1 MPNLISYRDTA
12 ARVVLEEGIY
22 YRYIFDEY
30 KAEYD
35 HLTQSGLL
43 QALTEKGLI
52 IAQQEEVIVQGLDLP
67 KHTQLQLQNQ
77 SPNKLYKKLKPQ
89 QIPFQSYPF
98 EWSYSQWRKVM
109 YAYLQ
114 INQIALAHGMIL
126 KDATPYNFYFEEGK
140 AVLFDTSSF
149 SFFKEGDPWM
159 AYRQFCSEMLGPFA
173 LMHYNGQRWA
183 RLSQSHLRG
192 LPLNFVSKQ
201 LPLKSWL
208 NMTCLLH
215 IHLHGKYA
223 TNDSEN
229 SSLRNLK
236 KSGSEKSE
244 EGSAERTNKEISN
257 QTKQKGFSK
266 EKIVSLMKMLQST
279 IVDWKKPFAF
289 EKHWIDYYQKDI
301 ASDKYL
307 KHKEFII
314 KDWLSQLTK
323 QNKIPSILDLGANTG
338 KFSLLASEYADKVI
352 ALEYDDICVDAID
365 KAIVSSKQKNIFCL
379 RMDLAETT
387 PNMGVLEKEFN
398 SIYTRAKSS
407 MVFGLA
413 LIHHLFISNQL
424 SFFKISSIL
433 DRFSD
438 KNVIVEFIP
447 ITDEKV
453 QFLIKDKQRDY
464 QDYTE
469 EGFTKALDQF
479 FQIKER
485 IQLEGSERVL
495 YLLEKQ

>member
-1 MPNLISYRDTA
+1 MPNHISYKDTA

-22 YRYIFDEY
+22 YRYIFNEY
-30 KAEYD
+30 QAEYD
-35 HLTQSGLL
+35 HLMQSGLYK
-43 QALTEKGLI
+43 ALTDKGLMI
-52 IAQQEEVIVQGLDLP
+52 THQEEVQESAD
-67 KHTQLQLQNQ
+67 
-77 SPNKLYKKLKPQ
+77 LYKKLKPQ

-98 EWSYSQWRKVM
+98 EWSYGQWRKVL

-114 INQIALAHGMIL
+114 INKIALAHGMIL
-126 KDATPYNFYFEEGK
+126 KDATPYNFYFEEGR
-140 AVLFDTSSF
+140 AILLDTSSF
-149 SFFKEGDPWM
+149 DFFMGGDPWI
-159 AYRQFCSEMLGPFA
+159 AYRQFCSEMLSPFA

-183 RLSQSHLRG
+183 RITQSHLRG
-192 LPLNFVSKQ
+192 MPLNFVSKQ

-229 SSLRNLK
+229 SSLRNSNK
-236 KSGSEKSE
+236 KGFEKSGE
-244 EGSAERTNKEISN
+244 EVDNNTN
-257 QTKQKGFSK
+257 QKGFSK
-266 EKIVSLMKMLQST
+266 DKIVSLMKMLQSSV
-279 IVDWKKPFAF
+279 VDWKKPYAF

-307 KHKEFII
+307 EHKEAII
-314 KDWLSQLTK
+314 KEWLAQLTN
-323 QNKIPSILDLGANTG
+323 QNKIDSILDLGANTG
-338 KFSLLASEYADKVI
+338 RFSLIASEYADKVI

-365 KAIVSSKQKNIFCL
+365 KAIGSAKKHHIYCL

-387 PNMGVLEKEFN
+387 PNMGVLEKEFS

-424 SFFKISSIL
+424 NFDQIASMFNE
-433 DRFSD
+433 FSE
-438 KNVIVEFIP
+438 KQVIIEYIP

-479 FQIKER
+479 FQIKQR
-485 IQLEGSERVL
+485 IQLEGSERIL

>member
-35 HLTQSGLL
+35 HLTKSGLL

-52 IAQQEEVIVQGLDLP
+52 IAQQEEEIVQGLDLP
-67 KHTQLQLQNQ
+67 KQTQQQLQNQ
-77 SPNKLYKKLKPQ
+77 SPNKLYKKLKPH

-114 INQIALAHGMIL
+114 INQIALGHSMIL

-159 AYRQFCSEMLGPFA
+159 AYRQFCSEMHGPFA

-208 NMTCLLH
+208 NMNCLLH

-229 SSLRNLK
+229 SSIRN
-236 KSGSEKSE
+236 SN
-244 EGSAERTNKEISN
+244 TTN

-279 IVDWKKPFAF
+279 VVDWKKPYVF

-307 KHKEFII
+307 EHKESII

-323 QNKIPSILDLGANTG
+323 QNKLPSILDLGANTG
-338 KFSLLASEYADKVI
+338 KFSLIASEYAEKVI
-352 ALEYDDICVDAID
+352 ALEYDDICVDGID

-387 PNMGVLEKEFN
+387 PNMGVLEKEFS

-407 MVFGLA
+407 LVMGLA

-424 SFFKISSIL
+424 SFFKIASIL

-453 QFLIKDKQRDY
+453 QFLIKNKQRSY

-469 EGFTKALDQF
+469 EGFTKAFEQF

-485 IQLEGSERVL
+485 IQLDESERIL
-495 YLLEKQ
+495 YLLEK

>member
-43 QALTEKGLI
+43 KALTEKGLI
-52 IAQQEEVIVQGLDLP
+52 ITQQEEVIVQGLDLP
-67 KHTQLQLQNQ
+67 KQTQEQLQNQ
-77 SPNKLYKKLKPQ
+77 SANKLYKKLKPH
-89 QIPFQSYPF
+89 QIPIQSYPF

-114 INQIALAHGMIL
+114 INQIALGHGMIL

-149 SFFKEGDPWM
+149 SFFKEGDPWI

-229 SSLRNLK
+229 SSLRNSTTTK
-236 KSGSEKSE
+236 
-244 EGSAERTNKEISN
+244 
-257 QTKQKGFSK
+257 QTEQKGFSK

-279 IVDWKKPFAF
+279 VVDWKKPYAF

-307 KHKEFII
+307 VHKEVII
-314 KDWLSQLTK
+314 KDWLGQLTK
-323 QNKIPSILDLGANTG
+323 QNKLPSILDLGANTG
-338 KFSLLASEYADKVI
+338 KFSLIASEYADKVI

-387 PNMGVLEKEFN
+387 PNMGVLEKEFS

-407 MVFGLA
+407 MVMGLA

-424 SFFKISSIL
+424 SFFKIASIL
-433 DRFSD
+433 NRFSD

-453 QFLIKDKQRDY
+453 QFLIKNKQRSY

-469 EGFTKALDQF
+469 EGFTKALEQF

-485 IQLEGSERVL
+485 IQLEGSERIL

>member
-1 MPNLISYRDTA
+1 MPNHISYKDTA
-12 ARVVLEEGIY
+12 ARVVLEVGIY
-22 YRYIFDEY
+22 YRYIFNEY
-30 KAEYD
+30 QAEYD
-35 HLTQSGLL
+35 HLMQSGLYK
-43 QALTEKGLI
+43 ALTEKGLMI
-52 IAQQEEVIVQGLDLP
+52 THQEEAKESAD
-67 KHTQLQLQNQ
+67 
-77 SPNKLYKKLKPQ
+77 LYKKLKPQ

-98 EWSYSQWRKVM
+98 EWSYGQWRKVL

-114 INQIALAHGMIL
+114 INKIALAHGMIL
-126 KDATPYNFYFEEGK
+126 KDATPYNFYFEDGR
-140 AVLFDTSSF
+140 AILLDTSSF

-159 AYRQFCSEMLGPFA
+159 TYRQFCSEMLGPFA

-229 SSLRNLK
+229 SSLRNIK
-236 KSGSEKSE
+236 KIGSEKSE

-257 QTKQKGFSK
+257 QSKQKGFSK
-266 EKIVSLMKMLQST
+266 DKIVSLMKMLQST
-279 IVDWKKPFAF
+279 VVDWKKPFAF

-307 KHKEFII
+307 IHKEAVI
-314 KDWLSQLTK
+314 KEWLAKLTK
-323 QNKIPSILDLGANTG
+323 QNKLHSILDLGANTG
-338 KFSLLASEYADKVI
+338 RFSLIASEYAEKVI

-365 KAIVSSKQKNIFCL
+365 KAIVSSKKNHTYCL

-387 PNMGVLEKEFN
+387 PNMGVLEKEFS

-407 MVFGLA
+407 MVLGLA

-424 SFFKISSIL
+424 NFDQIASMFNE
-433 DRFSD
+433 FSE
-438 KNVIVEFIP
+438 KQVIIEFIP

-453 QFLIKDKQRDY
+453 QFLIKDKQREY
-464 QDYTE
+464 SDYTE
-469 EGFTKALDQF
+469 EGFTIALEKY

-485 IQLEGSERVL
+485 IQLEESERIL
-495 YLLEKQ
+495 YLLEKK

>member
-1 MPNLISYRDTA
+1 MPNHISYKDTA

-22 YRYIFDEY
+22 YRYIFNEY
-30 KAEYD
+30 QAEYD
-35 HLTQSGLL
+35 HLMQSGLYK
-43 QALTEKGLI
+43 ALTEKGLMI
-52 IAQQEEVIVQGLDLP
+52 THQEVE
-67 KHTQLQLQNQ
+67 Q
-77 SPNKLYKKLKPQ
+77 SQSNFYKKLHPH

-98 EWSYSQWRKVM
+98 EWSYGQWRKVL

-114 INQIALAHGMIL
+114 INKIALAQGMIL
-126 KDATPYNFYFEEGK
+126 KDATPYNFYFEGGR
-140 AVLFDTSSF
+140 AVLLDTSSF
-149 SFFKEGDPWM
+149 DFFKEGDAWM
-159 AYRQFCSEMLGPFA
+159 AYRQFCSEMLSPFA

-183 RLSQSHLRG
+183 RITQSHLRG
-192 LPLNFVSKQ
+192 MPLNFVSKQ

-223 TNDSEN
+223 TNDCEN
-229 SSLRNLK
+229 SSLRNSNK
-236 KSGSEKSE
+236 KGSEKSGE
-244 EGSAERTNKEISN
+244 VVDN

-266 EKIVSLMKMLQST
+266 DKIISLMKMLQST

-307 KHKEFII
+307 EHKEAII
-314 KDWLSQLTK
+314 KEWLSQLTK
-323 QNKIPSILDLGANTG
+323 QNKLHSILDLGANTG
-338 KFSLLASEYADKVI
+338 RFSLIVSEYAEKVI
-352 ALEYDDICVDAID
+352 ALEYDDICVDAIE
-365 KAIVSSKQKNIFCL
+365 KAIVSSKKNHIYCL

-387 PNMGVLEKEFN
+387 PNMGVLEKEFS

-407 MVFGLA
+407 MVLGLA

-424 SFFKISSIL
+424 HFDQIASMFNE
-433 DRFSD
+433 FSE
-438 KNVIVEFIP
+438 KQVIIEFIP

-453 QFLIKDKQRDY
+453 QFLIKDKQREY
-464 QDYTE
+464 SDYTE
-469 EGFTKALDQF
+469 EGFAIALEQY

-485 IQLEGSERVL
+485 IQLDGSERIL
-495 YLLEKQ
+495 YLLEKK

>member
-1 MPNLISYRDTA
+1 MPNHISYKDTA

-22 YRYIFDEY
+22 YRYIFNEYQAEFDHLMHSGLY
-30 KAEYD
+30 KA
-35 HLTQSGLL
+35 LI
-43 QALTEKGLI
+43 EKGLMI
-52 IAQQEEVIVQGLDLP
+52 THQEVE
-67 KHTQLQLQNQ
+67 Q
-77 SPNKLYKKLKPQ
+77 SQSNFYKKLHPH

-98 EWSYSQWRKVM
+98 EWSYGQWRKVL

-114 INQIALAHGMIL
+114 INKIALTHGMIL
-126 KDATPYNFYFEEGK
+126 KDATPSNFYFEEGR
-140 AVLFDTSSF
+140 AILLDTSSF
-149 SFFKEGDPWM
+149 SFFNDGDPWI
-159 AYRQFCSEMLGPFA
+159 AYRQFCSEMLSPFA

-183 RLSQSHLRG
+183 RITQSHLRG
-192 LPLNFVSKQ
+192 MPLNFVSKQ

-229 SSLRNLK
+229 SSLRNSNK
-236 KSGSEKSE
+236 KGFEKSGEVVD
-244 EGSAERTNKEISN
+244 N

-266 EKIVSLMKMLQST
+266 DKIVSLMKMLQST
-279 IVDWKKPFAF
+279 VVDWKKPFAF

-307 KHKEFII
+307 EHKEAII
-314 KDWLSQLTK
+314 KAWLVQITD
-323 QNKIPSILDLGANTG
+323 QNKIDSILDLGANTG
-338 KFSLLASEYADKVI
+338 KFSLLASEYANKVI

-365 KAIVSSKQKNIFCL
+365 KAIVSAKKNHTYCL

-387 PNMGVLEKEFN
+387 PNMGVLEKEFS

-424 SFFKISSIL
+424 NFDQIASMFNE
-433 DRFSD
+433 FSE
-438 KNVIVEFIP
+438 KQVIIEFIP

-453 QFLIKDKQRDY
+453 QFLIKDKQREY
-464 QDYTE
+464 ADYTE
-469 EGFTKALDQF
+469 EGFTKALEQF

-485 IQLEGSERVL
+485 MQLDGSERIL

>member
-35 HLTQSGLL
+35 HLTQSDLL

-89 QIPFQSYPF
+89 QIPFLSYPF

-149 SFFKEGDPWM
+149 SFFKEGDSWM

-183 RLSQSHLRG
+183 RITQSHLRG
-192 LPLNFVSKQ
+192 MPLNFVSKQ

-215 IHLHGKYA
+215 IHMHGKYA

-229 SSLRNLK
+229 SSLRNSNK
-236 KSGSEKSE
+236 KVFEKS
-244 EGSAERTNKEISN
+244 KEIED
-257 QTKQKGFSK
+257 KQKGFSK
-266 EKIVSLMKMLQST
+266 EKILSLMKMLQAT
-279 IVDWKKPFAF
+279 VVNWKKLFAF

-307 KHKEFII
+307 EHKESII

-323 QNKIPSILDLGANTG
+323 QNKLPSILDLGANTG
-338 KFSLLASEYADKVI
+338 RFSLIASEYAEKVI

-365 KAIVSSKQKNIFCL
+365 KAIVSAKKHHIYCL

-387 PNMGVLEKEFN
+387 PNMGVLEKEFS

-407 MVFGLA
+407 MVMGLA
-413 LIHHLFISNQL
+413 LVHHLFISNQL
-424 SFFKISSIL
+424 NFDQIASMFNE
-433 DRFSD
+433 FSE
-438 KNVIVEFIP
+438 KQVIIEYIP

-453 QFLIKDKQRDY
+453 QFLIKDKQREY
-464 QDYTE
+464 SDYTE
-469 EGFTKALDQF
+469 EGFIIALELY

-485 IQLEGSERVL
+485 IQLEGSERIL
-495 YLLEKQ
+495 YLLEKK

>member
-1 MPNLISYRDTA
+1 MPNHISYKDTA

-22 YRYIFDEY
+22 YRYIFNEY
-30 KAEYD
+30 QAEYD
-35 HLTQSGLL
+35 HLMQSGLYK
-43 QALTEKGLI
+43 ALTEKGLM
-52 IAQQEEVIVQGLDLP
+52 IAHQEEAQESVG
-67 KHTQLQLQNQ
+67 H
-77 SPNKLYKKLKPQ
+77 YKMLKPQ

-98 EWSYSQWRKVM
+98 EWSYGQWRKVL

-114 INQIALAHGMIL
+114 INKIALAHGMIL
-126 KDATPYNFYFEEGK
+126 KDATPYNFYFEGGR
-140 AVLFDTSSF
+140 AILLDTSSF

-159 AYRQFCSEMLGPFA
+159 AYRQFCSEMLSPFA

-183 RLSQSHLRG
+183 RITQSHLRG
-192 LPLNFVSKQ
+192 MPLNFVSKQ

-215 IHLHGKYA
+215 IHMHGKYA
-223 TNDSEN
+223 TTDSEN
-229 SSLRNLK
+229 SSLRT
-236 KSGSEKSE
+236 S
-244 EGSAERTNKEISN
+244 I
-257 QTKQKGFSK
+257 KQNGFSK

-279 IVDWKKPFAF
+279 VVNWKKPFSY

-307 KHKEFII
+307 EHKEAII
-314 KDWLSQLTK
+314 KKWLVQITH
-323 QNKIPSILDLGANTG
+323 QNKLESILDLGANTG
-338 KFSLLASEYADKVI
+338 KFSLIASEYAEKVI

-365 KAIVSSKQKNIFCL
+365 KAIVSSKKNHTYCL

-387 PNMGVLEKEFN
+387 PNMGVLEKEFS
-398 SIYTRAKSS
+398 SIYTRAKSY

-424 SFFKISSIL
+424 SFFKIASML
-433 DRFSD
+433 DSFSD

-453 QFLIKDKQRDY
+453 QFLMKDKQRDY

-469 EGFTKALDQF
+469 EGFTNALEQF

-485 IQLEGSERVL
+485 MQLEGSERIL
-495 YLLEKQ
+495 YLLEK

>member
-1 MPNLISYRDTA
+1 MPNHISYKDTA

-22 YRYIFDEY
+22 YRYIFNEY
-30 KAEYD
+30 QVEYD
-35 HLTQSGLL
+35 HLMHSGLYKV
-43 QALTEKGLI
+43 LTEKGLMI
-52 IAQQEEVIVQGLDLP
+52 THQEVE
-67 KHTQLQLQNQ
+67 Q
-77 SPNKLYKKLKPQ
+77 SQSNFYKKLHPK

-98 EWSYSQWRKVM
+98 EWSYGQWRKVL

-114 INQIALAHGMIL
+114 INKIALAHGMIL
-126 KDATPYNFYFEEGK
+126 KDATPYNFYFEGGR
-140 AVLFDTSSF
+140 AVLLDTSSF
-149 SFFKEGDPWM
+149 DFFKEGDPWI
-159 AYRQFCSEMLGPFA
+159 AYRQFCSEMLSPLA

-183 RLSQSHLRG
+183 KITQSHLRG
-192 LPLNFVSKQ
+192 MPLNFVSKQ

-229 SSLRNLK
+229 SSLRNSNK
-236 KSGSEKSE
+236 KGFEKTE
-244 EGSAERTNKEISN
+244 KLVD
-257 QTKQKGFSK
+257 KQKGFSK

-279 IVDWKKPFAF
+279 VVNWKQPFAF
-289 EKHWIDYYQKDI
+289 EKHWIDYYHKDI

-307 KHKEFII
+307 IHKEAVI
-314 KDWLSQLTK
+314 KEWLAQLTN
-323 QNKIPSILDLGANTG
+323 QNKLNSILDLGANTG
-338 KFSLLASEYADKVI
+338 KFSLISSEYSDKVI

-365 KAIVSSKQKNIFCL
+365 KAIVSSKKNNIYCL

-387 PNMGVLEKEFN
+387 PNMGVLEKEYS

-407 MVFGLA
+407 MVLGLA

-424 SFFKISSIL
+424 NFDQIASMFNE
-433 DRFSD
+433 FSD
-438 KNVIVEFIP
+438 KQVITEYIP

-453 QFLIKDKQRDY
+453 QFLMKDKQRDY

-469 EGFTKALDQF
+469 EGFTNALEQY

-485 IQLEGSERVL
+485 VKLEGSERIL
-495 YLLEKQ
+495 YLLEKK

>member
-43 QALTEKGLI
+43 KALTEKGLI
-52 IAQQEEVIVQGLDLP
+52 IAQQEEEIAQGLDLP
-67 KHTQLQLQNQ
+67 KQTQEQLQNQ
-77 SPNKLYKKLKPQ
+77 SPNKLYKKLKPH
-89 QIPFQSYPF
+89 QIYFQSYPF

-192 LPLNFVSKQ
+192 LPLNFMSKQ

-229 SSLRNLK
+229 SSLRNSTTTK
-236 KSGSEKSE
+236 
-244 EGSAERTNKEISN
+244 
-257 QTKQKGFSK
+257 QTEQKGFSK
-266 EKIVSLMKMLQST
+266 EKIVSLMKMLEST
-279 IVDWKKPFAF
+279 VVDWKKPYAF

-307 KHKEFII
+307 EHKEAII
-314 KDWLSQLTK
+314 KDWLGQLSK
-323 QNKIPSILDLGANTG
+323 QNKLPSILDLGANTG
-338 KFSLLASEYADKVI
+338 KFSLIASEYADKVV
-352 ALEYDDICVDAID
+352 ALEYDDICVNAID
-365 KAIVSSKQKNIFCL
+365 KAIVSSKHKNIFCL
-379 RMDLAETT
+379 RIDLAETT
-387 PNMGVLEKEFN
+387 PNMGVLEKEFS

-407 MVFGLA
+407 LVMGLA
-413 LIHHLFISNQL
+413 LIHHLYISNQL
-424 SFFKISSIL
+424 SFFKFASIL

-438 KNVIVEFIP
+438 KNAIVEFIP

-453 QFLIKDKQRDY
+453 QFLIMNKQRSY

-469 EGFTKALDQF
+469 EGFTKVLEQF

-485 IQLEGSERVL
+485 IQLEGSERIIF
-495 YLLEKQ
+495 LLEKKVK